1 MQRDARSASAVGA
14 GTAAAGAY
22 FPQLV
27 VSSSSAER
35 NRRALTLPV
44 SLSVHAMMIA
54 SILLVPLLSHE
65 TLPDPAAGVR
75 VFFAEPAAMPPPPPP
90 PAARPAAVSR
100 PAAVPASLRAASF
113 VAPIETPVEV
123 PTDDGF
129 DLGVEGGQ
137 PGGVEGGVPG
147 GVVGGVVGGLPDL
160 PAPPPAAPRVV
171 RVGGDVK
178 PPAKIKHVD
187 PLYPPLARLANI
199 EGTVILECVIN
210 PLGQVVD
217 IKVLRSWPM
226 LDGAAVEAVRQWR
239 FTPTLMNG
247 IPVSAVMSV
256 TVRFTLSQDLVA
268 AAR

>member
-1 MQRDARSASAVGA
+1 MQGHARQLSVSHAR
-14 GTAAAGAY
+14 TAALEG
-22 FPQLV
+22 FFDHLV
-27 VSSSSAER
+27 LGPSPR
-35 NRRALTLPV
+35 GRGRRTLTLPV
-44 SLSVHAMMIA
+44 SASAHALMIA
-54 SILLVPLLSHE
+54 AIVLVPLLSHE

-187 PLYPPLARLANI
+187 PLYPPLARLANL

-217 IKVLRSWPM
+217 IKVLRGWPM